1 MELKNIKTVEE
12 IVNMILPNHFTFMV
26 HQSEFQEDG
35 SFTKEYTTKAQ
46 NIYDDLLQLLNKNY
60 KCQD

>member
-1 MELKNIKTVEE
+1 
-12 IVNMILPNHFTFMV
+12 MILPNHFTFMV
-26 HQSEFQEDG
+26 YQSEFQEDG

-60 KCQD
+60 K